1 MWSKIGSLGIR
12 LAATIALAG
21 ASAVSAHA
29 AAPSSRCSVVA
40 GEKLAAGSGG
50 ANGIC
55 AEVER
60 AMAAALPGVRY
71 TAEVRVIS
79 PSRLTATM
87 VVKGHKLP
95 EQHFATMD
103 RNLTPGAVRRF
114 ARALAQAAKA
124 SKA

>member
-1 MWSKIGSLGIR
+1 MQSKIGSLGTR
-12 LAATIALAG
+12 LAAAATLLG
-21 ASAVSAHA
+21 AVAMSAHA
-29 AAPSSRCSVVA
+29 APPSGRCHVVA

-79 PSRLTATM
+79 PSRLAATRTISEFTSLRREMRATA
-87 VVKGHKLP
+87 
-95 EQHFATMD
+95 D
-103 RNLTPGAVRRF
+103 RVPAGI
-114 ARALAQAAKA
+114 
-124 SKA
+124 

>member
-1 MWSKIGSLGIR
+1 M
-12 LAATIALAG
+12 
-21 ASAVSAHA
+21 
-29 AAPSSRCSVVA
+29 
-40 GEKLAAGSGG
+40 
-50 ANGIC
+50 C

-60 AMAAALPGVRY
+60 ALAPAWPGCRY

-114 ARALAQAAKA
+114 ARALAEAAKGP
-124 SKA
+124 KA

>member
-1 MWSKIGSLGIR
+1 MRSRIGSLGTQ
-12 LAATIALAG
+12 LAATIVLSG
-21 ASAVSAHA
+21 AVAMSAHA
-29 AAPSSRCSVVA
+29 APASGRCSVVA
-40 GEKLAAGSGG
+40 GEKLAPGSG

-71 TAEVRVIS
+71 TAEVKVIS

-114 ARALAQAAKA
+114 ARALAEAAKGP
-124 SKA
+124 KA

>member
-1 MWSKIGSLGIR
+1 MWSNIGSAGTR
-12 LAATIALAG
+12 LAAAALLG
-21 ASAVSAHA
+21 AVAMSANA
-29 AAPSSRCSVVA
+29 AAPSGRCSVVA
-40 GEKLAAGSGG
+40 SEKLAAGSGG

-103 RNLTPGAVRRF
+103 RNLTPSAVRRF
-114 ARALAQAAKA
+114 ARALAEAAKGP
-124 SKA
+124 KA

>member
-1 MWSKIGSLGIR
+1 MQSKIGTLGIR
-12 LAATIALAG
+12 LAAVAALSG
-21 ASAVSAHA
+21 AAAMSAHA
-29 AAPSSRCSVVA
+29 AAPSGRCHVVA
-40 GEKLAAGSGG
+40 GAKLAAGSGG

-114 ARALAQAAKA
+114 ARALAEAAKA

>member
-1 MWSKIGSLGIR
+1 MWSRIGSLGTQ
-12 LAATIALAG
+12 LAATIVLSG
-21 ASAVSAHA
+21 AVAMSAHA
-29 AAPSSRCSVVA
+29 APASGRCSVVA
-40 GEKLAAGSGG
+40 GEKLAPGSGG

-71 TAEVRVIS
+71 TAEVKVIS

-114 ARALAQAAKA
+114 ARALAEAAKGP
-124 SKA
+124 KA

>member
-1 MWSKIGSLGIR
+1 MRSRIGSIGPSLVAI
-12 LAATIALAG
+12 IALS
-21 ASAVSAHA
+21 SALAMSAHA
-29 AAPSSRCSVVA
+29 AAPAGRCSVVA

-79 PSRLTATM
+79 PSRLAATI
-87 VVKGHKLP
+87 VVKGHRLP

-114 ARALAQAAKA
+114 ARALAEAAKGP
-124 SKA
+124 KA

>member
-1 MWSKIGSLGIR
+1 MQSKIGSLGTR
-12 LAATIALAG
+12 LAAAATLLG
-21 ASAVSAHA
+21 AVAMSAHA
-29 AAPSSRCSVVA
+29 APPSGRCHVVA

-79 PSRLTATM
+79 PSRLAATM
-87 VVKGHKLP
+87 VVKGHRLP

-114 ARALAQAAKA
+114 ARALAEAAKGP
-124 SKA
+124 KA

>member
-1 MWSKIGSLGIR
+1 M
-12 LAATIALAG
+12 
-21 ASAVSAHA
+21 SAHA
-29 AAPSSRCSVVA
+29 AAPGHLCNVVA

-50 ANGIC
+50 AKGIC

-79 PSRLTATM
+79 PSRLAATM
-87 VVKGHKLP
+87 VVKGHRLP

-114 ARALAQAAKA
+114 ARALAEAAKA